1 MDDLLSLKDKHMNIT
16 DSQIKELL
24 EKKIKLID
32 QVKNKQ
38 NQQCSEDEMKINELT
53 SQLTSMKES
62 LQSEKQVLE
71 YKDQDLAKHLNY
83 IAELEAEKN
92 KFLEESQS
100 IELKRNELKRCKQ
113 NLTDQRL
120 LDLGRKRY
128 NLYKEVTRVRW
139 DFDRIDKNVEG
150 YVTNKRDYVHHFCYN
165 SEKTDLTDLLW
176 QEICRSTVPTESK
189 DVSNKENI
197 IQNE

>member
-1 MDDLLSLKDKHMNIT
+1 MDDLMSLKNKHMNIT

-24 EKKIKLID
+24 KKRIKLID

-38 NQQCSEDEMKINELT
+38 NQQCSEAEMKINELT

-139 DFDRIDKNVEG
+139 DYDRINTNVEG
-150 YVTNKRDYVHHFCYN
+150 YVTNKRDYIHHFCYK